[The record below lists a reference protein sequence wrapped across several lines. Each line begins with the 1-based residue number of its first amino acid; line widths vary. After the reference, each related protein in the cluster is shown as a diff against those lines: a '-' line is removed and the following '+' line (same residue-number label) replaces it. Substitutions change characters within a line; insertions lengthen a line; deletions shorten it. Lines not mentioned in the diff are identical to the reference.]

1 MSPGNYAR
9 IMLEGFGEKAREF
22 ADWLEENGEDL
33 KFLRYGFQFTKS
45 NLQEEIV
52 SGQLDKVVAEA
63 VNRARD
69 EGETRRA
76 VVESVDDAWEVS
88 LLKLAVDTARR
99 SDGGNMEE
107 WKRRGLL

>member
-1 MSPGNYAR
+1 M
-9 IMLEGFGEKAREF
+9 
-22 ADWLEENGEDL
+22 
-33 KFLRYGFQFTKS
+33 
-45 NLQEEIV
+45 
-52 SGQLDKVVAEA
+52 
-63 VNRARD
+63 NRARD

-99 SDGGNMEE
+99 SAGGNMEE

>member
-1 MSPGNYAR
+1 MAETVHR
-9 IMLEGFGEKAREF
+9 ARE
-22 ADWLEENGEDL
+22 
-33 KFLRYGFQFTKS
+33 
-45 NLQEEIV
+45 
-52 SGQLDKVVAEA
+52 
-63 VNRARD
+63 

-99 SDGGNMEE
+99 SAGGNMEE

>member
-1 MSPGNYAR
+1 M
-9 IMLEGFGEKAREF
+9 
-22 ADWLEENGEDL
+22 
-33 KFLRYGFQFTKS
+33 
-45 NLQEEIV
+45 
-52 SGQLDKVVAEA
+52 AET
-63 VNRARD
+63 VLRARD

-99 SDGGNMEE
+99 SAGGNMEE